1 MVSVN
6 DFKRGLVI
14 KLDGELYSVIEYQH
28 VKPARGAAFVRSK
41 LRHIKRGSV
50 VDRTFRG
57 GEKVEDIKLVK
68 KAMQYLYSEGDSLV
82 FMDTESYEQE
92 SIPKK
97 AIGDVLEFM
106 KEEDVVDIAMYEG
119 EPITVEPPQFVVLR
133 VTYAEPG
140 IKGDTATNVLK
151 PVKVETGAEVRVPLF
166 INEGDYIK
174 INTQTRE
181 YIERTKQP

>member
-6 DFKRGLVI
+6 DFKRGVVI

-41 LRHIKRGSV
+41 LRHVKKGSV
-50 VDRTFRG
+50 VERTFRG
-57 GEKVEDIKLVK
+57 GEKVEDVKLVK
-68 KAMQYLYSEGDSLV
+68 RPMQYLYEEGDSLV

-97 AIGDVLEFM
+97 AIGDAIKFI
-106 KEEDVVDIAMYEG
+106 KEEDIVEIAMYEG
-119 EPITVEPPQFVVLR
+119 EPVTVEPPTTVVLK

-140 IKGDTATNVLK
+140 VRGDTATNVLK

-166 INEGDYIK
+166 INEGDYI
-174 INTQTRE
+174 
-181 YIERTKQP
+181 